1 MMGSMMWSAL
11 ALTLMFPLGAAAQSP
26 EDRAG
31 AERAVLDYWEGFY
44 EGSTEK
50 LCRGVRPDVLKFGFS
65 MRDGEYHRSPMSFGE
80 MLQCATSVKKSGRF
94 PGADAPKRAELLDV
108 LDQTAW
114 LAPHHLRDC

>member
-1 MMGSMMWSAL
+1 MSPGSAFLQQVSTPTWMMGSMMWSAL

-50 LCRGVRPDVLKFGFS
+50 LCRGVRPDVLKLASLCGTES
-65 MRDGEYHRSPMSFGE
+65 
-80 MLQCATSVKKSGRF
+80 TT
-94 PGADAPKRAELLDV
+94 GARCPSARCSSARRA
-108 LDQTAW
+108 
-114 LAPHHLRDC
+114 